1 MRDLIIEEDYFLSGA
16 DAQAE
21 HGTNYMQRIEG
32 SYKDSGFII
41 DRVYDGEYI
50 GDDGETYY
58 SKYQW
63 VYDVPAEDR
72 DENEIDIMEIVDLYE
87 KDEYDK
93 I

>member
-1 MRDLIIEEDYFLSGA
+1 MMDLIIEEEYYLSGEEA
-16 DAQAE
+16 RNE

-41 DRVYDGEYI
+41 DRDYDGEYV

-58 SKYQW
+58 ERYQW

-72 DENEIDIMEIVDLYE
+72 DDNIIDIMEIVDLYE
-87 KDEYDK
+87 RDQFSKG
-93 I
+93 